1 MELSVPVLRA
11 GSVLARRTPPP
22 LARPVI
28 GLMSRAF
35 VAAAGDQVTMAER
48 NMRRVLGDD
57 LSDAAARR
65 GAQRVV
71 DSYARY
77 WFDTLRLPTLSVEQV
92 AAGFRVA
99 GIEHL
104 EAALDAGGG
113 AILALP
119 HLGGW
124 EWAGRWLSDVRGW
137 KVTAVAEDLEPAEL
151 AEWFLQLRHDLGM
164 DIVTLGPSAAAGV
177 GAALSANHVVCLL
190 ADRDISG
197 AGIEVEFFGET
208 TRLPGG
214 PALMALRSG
223 APLLPTAVYFEDGIC
238 RGVVEPPLD
247 TTRHG
252 RLREDVHRVT
262 QDLAHVLER
271 QVRRAPDQWH
281 LLQPNWPS
289 DFRALGLPVPG
300 EAP

>member
-11 GSVLARRTPPP
+11 GSVLARHTPPV
-22 LARPVI
+22 LARPVT
-28 GLMSRAF
+28 GLISRAF
-35 VAAAGDQVTMAER
+35 VAGAGDQVRIAER
-48 NMRRVLGDD
+48 NMRRVLGED

-65 GAQRVV
+65 GAERVV

-77 WFDTLRLPTLSVEQV
+77 WFDTLRLPSLSTGAV
-92 AAGFRVA
+92 AAGFTVE

-104 EAALDAGGG
+104 EGALDAGGG

-124 EWAGRWLSDVRGW
+124 EWAGRWLADVRGW
-137 KVTAVAEDLEPAEL
+137 TVTAVAEDLEPPEL
-151 AEWFLQLRHDLGM
+151 SEWFLDLRRALGM
-164 DIVTLGPSAAAGV
+164 EIVTLGPSSAAEV
-177 GAALSANHVVCLL
+177 GAALAANHVVCLL

-223 APLLPTAVYFEDGIC
+223 APLLPTAVYFEGDGC
-238 RGVVEPPLD
+238 HGVIEPPLD

-252 RLREDVHRVT
+252 RLREDVRRVT
-262 QDLAHVLER
+262 QDLARVLER